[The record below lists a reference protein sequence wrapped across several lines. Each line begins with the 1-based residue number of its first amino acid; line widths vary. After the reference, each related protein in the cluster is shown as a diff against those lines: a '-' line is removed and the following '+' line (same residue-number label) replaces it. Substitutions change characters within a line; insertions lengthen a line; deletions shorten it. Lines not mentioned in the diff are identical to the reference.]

1 MTSLGLESLDLD
13 FQESKVYVILLAL
26 GPLSLGEIIKNTEFT
41 SVDTIKSLEG
51 LTTKGY
57 VYQIPGIASRYHS
70 ILPFKDLKASNE
82 KTISQMEAL
91 STQLD
96 EHIAQKLGVILGKLR
111 EESQKIS
118 DGLAAAQSTLNQA
131 EMKAEGD
138 IDARIARYTLEVE
151 QRTDQTKTDI
161 IKTIETKQ
169 SDHQSLISNLKGLS
183 EQKANELG
191 TTFQETN
198 QKLLEKYQGG
208 ISELETVES
217 QRNQDLVTQIESLFS
232 ESKNSLTS
240 GIQNVHQAMD
250 KTGQT
255 LFQSIDERNEKLAS
269 KMTHVS
275 TEVARIVEGVKDE
288 NKSKVIASLDSF
300 NESLH
305 QQLETSKNEAVGAF
319 ASTRDKINLKTE
331 NSAQNLKQA
340 ISDTLITAQNQLVD
354 MLKQTQESITQ
365 KVTEARNQ
373 VETSLGEFSE
383 AVKVQTDS
391 DVQKVVINTESTF
404 GGLAQEVKNTHA
416 KTTEEMN
423 TILDEMI
430 RNSKGT
436 SDEISGATV
445 NELTQLVQE
454 LKTEIKSHLDQF
466 KETMAPQEN
475 FMKEELA
482 KFQSE
487 LTTSRNQA
495 KETFKNMMEEFKSSV
510 NVNHKE
516 MEALITQGNT
526 SLLEGVN
533 QFIEGLTGQL
543 SDYDSKFSEIM
554 SASAEKT
561 SEHLIAQT
569 MKLKEK
575 MSAVVNE
582 INKTSTDQLS
592 ATNQLVSSS
601 IQAEITTL
609 ETELTD
615 YSAKFKDVLQRS
627 EEAFKNYL
635 FSLEKIS
642 SLVKDTPH
650 PEVQTAPIVSR
661 EAVLTYFK
669 GMFSR
674 MKGGMTLLIPQTDEI
689 PIDLIQETKSHQRIN
704 IVSVIDPSKNIDLLK
719 KLFLKPNVRVRSVDI
734 SRFEDVDKYVA
745 ADRDGEEV
753 IIGVTEDQG
762 ETVAIASFS
771 DSFVTLMGKIVL
783 GDYFL
788 ARSQEITR
796 AEVGM

>member
-41 SVDTIKSLEG
+41 SVDAIKSLEG

-57 VYQIPGIASRYHS
+57 VYQIPGVALRYHS

-91 STQLD
+91 ATQLD
-96 EHIAQKLGVILGKLR
+96 EHIAQKLGIILGKLG

-118 DGLAAAQSTLNQA
+118 DGLTTAQNTLNQA

-151 QRTDQTKTDI
+151 QRTDQTKNEI
-161 IKTIETKQ
+161 LKTIETKQ

-183 EQKANELG
+183 EQKISELG
-191 TTFQETN
+191 TTFRDTN
-198 QKLLEKYQGG
+198 QQLLEKYQGG
-208 ISELETVES
+208 IDELETVES
-217 QRNQDLVTQIESLFS
+217 QRNQNLVTQIGSFIS

-240 GIQNVHQAMD
+240 GIQNVHQTMD

-255 LFQSIDERNEKLAS
+255 LLQSIDERNEKLIS
-269 KMTHVS
+269 EINHVS
-275 TEVARIVEGVKDE
+275 TEVAKIVEGVRDE
-288 NKSKVIASLDSF
+288 NKSKVIASLESC
-300 NESLH
+300 NENLH
-305 QQLETSKNEAVGAF
+305 QQLEASKKEAVGAF
-319 ASTRDKINLKTE
+319 TSTRDEINLKTE
-331 NSAQNLKQA
+331 NSTQNLKQA
-340 ISDTLITAQNQLVD
+340 ISDILITAQNQLVD
-354 MLKQTQESITQ
+354 MLNQAQESITQ
-365 KVTEARNQ
+365 KVAEARTQ
-373 VETSLGEFSE
+373 METSIGEFSE

-391 DVQKVVINTESTF
+391 DVQKIVINTESKF
-404 GGLAQEVKNTHA
+404 GGLAQEVQNTHA
-416 KTTEEMN
+416 NTTEEMAN
-423 TILDEMI
+423 ILNEMI
-430 RNSKGT
+430 RNSKGK
-436 SDEISGATV
+436 SDEIRGAAI
-445 NELTQLVQE
+445 NELSRIVQE
-454 LKTEIKSHLDQF
+454 LKTEIMSHLNQF

-475 FMKEELA
+475 YMKEELA

-510 NVNHKE
+510 NTNYQEV
-516 MEALITQGNT
+516 EALITQANT
-526 SLLEGVN
+526 TLLEGIN
-533 QFIEGLTGQL
+533 QFFEGFIGQI
-543 SDYDSKFSEIM
+543 SDYDSKFREIM
-554 SASAEKT
+554 TTSTEKG
-561 SEHLIAQT
+561 SEHLIAQI
-569 MKLKEK
+569 MELKEK
-575 MSAVVNE
+575 MTTVVNE

-615 YSAKFKDVLQRS
+615 YSTKFKDVLQRS
-627 EEAFKNYL
+627 EEAFRNYL
-635 FSLEKIS
+635 FSLERLS
-642 SLVKDTPH
+642 SLVKDTSH

-661 EAVLTYFK
+661 EAVLTYFE

-674 MKGGMTLLIPQTDEI
+674 MKGGMTLLIPQTKEI
-689 PIDLIQETKSHQRIN
+689 PIDLIRETKNHQRIN
-704 IVSVIDPSKNIDLLK
+704 IVSVIDPSKDVDLLK
-719 KLFLKPNVRVRSVDI
+719 KLFSKPNVRVRNVDI
-734 SRFEDVDKYVA
+734 ARFEDVDKYIA

-762 ETVAIASFS
+762 ETVAIASYS